1 MNVWD
6 ATVMPHQTMHPSIFI
21 WLVYGMWLAVL
32 VYLTIAAKG
41 VKRDTSGSV
50 GQRLGIM
57 FGMIA
62 AVGLPF
68 LPVFRFLNFT
78 PGLIVG
84 SIGLTI
90 CITGWVFFVWAR
102 QNLGSNWSGNV
113 SIQEGQELITS
124 GPYRYLRH
132 PMYSGGL
139 VACIGSAI
147 VVGGLFIFLLILL
160 TPVFVWR
167 SSAEDTLMEQQ
178 FPSEYP
184 AYKKRTNALIP
195 FVW

>member
-6 ATVMPHQTMHPSIFI
+6 TTGIAHETNEPVNLH
-21 WLVYGMWLAVL
+21 LARYGMWLAVL
-32 VYLTIAAKG
+32 IYLTIAAKG
-41 VKRDTSGSV
+41 VKQDTSGSV

-78 PGLIVG
+78 PGLVVG

-102 QNLGSNWSGNV
+102 QNLGRNWSGNV

-147 VVGGLFIFLLILL
+147 VVGGLFIFLLVIL

-167 SSAEDTLMEQQ
+167 TSTEDTLMEQQ
-178 FPSEYP
+178 FPREYT
-184 AYKKRTNALIP
+184 AYKKRTKALIP

>member
-1 MNVWD
+1 VWD
-6 ATVMPHQTMHPSIFI
+6 TTGIAHKTMNSSIFI

-32 VYLTIAAKG
+32 IYLTIAAKG
-41 VKRDTSGSV
+41 VKQDTSGSV

-78 PGLIVG
+78 PGLVVD

-102 QNLGSNWSGNV
+102 QNLGRNWSGNV

-147 VVGGLFIFLLILL
+147 VVGGLFIFLLVLL

-167 SSAEDTLMEQQ
+167 TSAEDTLMEQQ
-178 FPSEYP
+178 FPREYP
-184 AYKKRTNALIP
+184 AYKKRTKALIP